1 MMKMKEK
8 KRQIIQV
15 ACAFVY
21 NCNIPGFVTGRIY
34 QGNIKSVCVPGLNCY
49 SCPGA
54 VASCPVGSLQTALVS
69 ARYKI
74 PCYIIGLLLLAG
86 VLLGRVVCGYLCP
99 FGLLQELLYKI
110 SSPKVKKG
118 RWSRRLSLLKYG
130 ILLVFVILI
139 PLFFAVPGFCKYIC
153 PAGTLEAGIPLI
165 AANASLRNLVG
176 NLFSWKVI
184 VLLLIIVSAVF
195 IFRSFCRFLCPLG
208 AFYSLFHKTAC
219 LGITVDENRC
229 NSCGACIRFCK
240 MDVKKAGDRECI
252 QCGECRKVCSRQ
264 ALDWKTNKI
273 LKEKKQTL

>member
-1 MMKMKEK
+1 MMKLKEK
-8 KRQIIQV
+8 KRRIIQV
-15 ACAFVY
+15 ACALVY
-21 NCNIPGFVTGRIY
+21 NCNIPGFVTERIY
-34 QGNIKSVCVPGLNCY
+34 QGKIKAVCIPGLNCY

-99 FGLLQELLYKI
+99 FGLLQEFLYKI
-110 SSPKVKKG
+110 PSPKVKKG
-118 RWSRRLSLLKYG
+118 RWSRWLSLLKYG
-130 ILLVFVILI
+130 ILLVFVIVI

-165 AANASLRNLVG
+165 EANVSLRNLVG
-176 NLFSWKVI
+176 NLFSWKLA

-195 IFRSFCRFLCPLG
+195 IFRSFCRFFCPLG
-208 AFYSLFHKTAC
+208 AFYSLFHKTAYF
-219 LGITVDENRC
+219 GISVDEKRC
-229 NSCGACIRFCK
+229 NSCGVCIRFCK

-264 ALDWKTNKI
+264 AVEWKTNKV
-273 LKEKKQTL
+273 LKGKKQI